1 MLFNRA
7 QVIISDGDMHAVIS
21 ICSIVLLIVAIL
33 SAFGRVFTKLSVMR
47 KVALD
52 DYTVF
57 PALVSVMCQAL
68 ILILS

>member
-7 QVIISDGDMHAVIS
+7 QVIISDGDLHAVIS

-33 SAFGRVFTKLSVMR
+33 STFGRIFTKLSVMH

-52 DYTVF
+52 DYTAF
-57 PALVSVMCQAL
+57 PALVSVMRQAL

>member
-7 QVIISDGDMHAVIS
+7 QVIISDGDLHAVIS
-21 ICSIVLLIVAIL
+21 ICSILLLIVAIL
-33 SAFGRVFTKLSVMR
+33 STFGRIFTKFSVMHR
-47 KVALD
+47 VALD

-57 PALVSVMCQAL
+57 PALVSVMCQAP